1 MPALFLANTH
11 PDLEQLGK
19 AINVVFNRGLNDGRL
34 CFWALRDI
42 AADEELLVDY
52 GVCLLCR
59 VCNIAAAVLT
69 VARR

>member
-1 MPALFLANTH
+1 M
-11 PDLEQLGK
+11 
-19 AINVVFNRGLNDGRL
+19 VFNRGLNDGRL

-52 GVCLLCR
+52 GVCLLSR
-59 VCNIAAAVLT
+59 ACNIAAAVLT